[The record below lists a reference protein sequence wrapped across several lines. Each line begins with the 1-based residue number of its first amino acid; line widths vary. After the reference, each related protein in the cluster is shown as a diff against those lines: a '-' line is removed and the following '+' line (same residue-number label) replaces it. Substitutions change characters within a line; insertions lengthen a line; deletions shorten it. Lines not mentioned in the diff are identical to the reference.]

1 MKKIILF
8 IVLLF
13 GFVALSAQT
22 VTLPAMA
29 AQDKTAT
36 YQYVPTDY
44 TLSATTVRY
53 FVFKAPQAYKATQ
66 DFVCKMDTIVGTNNT
81 SHTSVAV
88 KLQGQKSAIK
98 NDWTDIGTA
107 VTWHVTGKDTV
118 IIISDTT
125 ANRYRNYRSVFTG
138 VGDSA
143 VTKITDQELKLYLE

>member
-44 TLSATTVRY
+44 TLSGTTVRY
-53 FVFKAPQAYKATQ
+53 FVFTAPQAYKATQ
-66 DFVCKMDTIVGTNNT
+66 DFVCKMDTTVGTN
-81 SHTSVAV
+81 HTSVAV

-98 NDWTDIGTA
+98 NDWTDIGSS

>member
-44 TLSATTVRY
+44 TLSGTTVRY
-53 FVFKAPQAYKATQ
+53 FVFTAPQAYKATQ
-66 DFVCKMDTIVGTNNT
+66 DFVCKMDTTVGTN
-81 SHTSVAV
+81 HTSVAV

-98 NDWTDIGTA
+98 NDWTILVLPLRGMLQVKTP
-107 VTWHVTGKDTV
+107 
-118 IIISDTT
+118 
-125 ANRYRNYRSVFTG
+125 
-138 VGDSA
+138 
-143 VTKITDQELKLYLE
+143 